1 MNRFDVTRFVSL
13 TQHGR
18 RGHLLRTDPACMA
31 AQEASENRAACQ
43 AALLKAGVLD
53 ILIGASLGDGA
64 IASVTVRAQARC
76 LAIYPACPS
85 VFLLLA
91 NLLTAI
97 RR

>member
-1 MNRFDVTRFVSL
+1 VHWPDTGANAWAVRAAVSDRPRL
-13 TQHGR
+13 CG
-18 RGHLLRTDPACMA
+18 

-64 IASVTVRAQARC
+64 IASVTVRAQVCC
-76 LAIYPACPS
+76 L
-85 VFLLLA
+85 VRTLHVQRVT
-91 NLLTAI
+91 LTAVGSYFGAI